1 MAKEITLPNG
11 DVVTVE
17 DDQQTY
23 QVTVS
28 LPGGYTTT
36 ANAIARTDA
45 SGNQESASELTRL
58 LAGSLEGREGYKGA
72 TDIYDSSSGL
82 ITDAE
87 KKAQELIDSFIK
99 NRSNKN
105 LYTPPTASEPLFDAD
120 DEEYVPTFT
129 EAKNL
134 YPYYPESIIQ
144 NILDVWTDTG
154 EITIAISEARASDTF
169 EKEFPGIKRP
179 DGSLRMTE
187 IEYLETKDYMA
198 DALRTYNL
206 NPGVFGEDIVEAIAG
221 DVSAKEFTGRLEFA
235 YQQLVNNIP
244 QVKEIY
250 LAQHGLDLTDEAIFA
265 MFVSPELSESVL
277 QNQVLVSQISAEA
290 EVAGLSIGITTAQ
303 QFVQAGIDQQ
313 ASRQL
318 FGQTS
323 QVSEGLQLSAA
334 SQGTSISE
342 EEIATGLAGLSPE
355 ELSRIRGIQATAT
368 SEMSPVAGAAT
379 TNTGQVVGLEEA

>member
-17 DDQQTY
+17 DDQQSY

-58 LAGSLEGREGYKGA
+58 LAGSLEGREGYAGA

-87 KKAQELIDSFIK
+87 KKAQELINAFQ
-99 NRSNKN
+99 SNQGKKN
-105 LYTPPTASEPLFDAD
+105 LYTAPTASESLFDGAN
-120 DEEYVPTFT
+120 EEYVPTLS

-134 YPYYPESIIQ
+134 YPYYPESLVQ
-144 NILDVWTDTG
+144 AILDVWTDTG
-154 EITIAISEARASDTF
+154 EITIAIAEARASDTF
-169 EKEFPGIKRP
+169 DKEFPGIKRP

-187 IEYLETKDYMA
+187 IEYLETKDYMQ

-290 EVAGLSIGITTAQ
+290 EVAGLSIGITSAQ

-313 ASRQL
+313 ESRQL
-318 FGQTS
+318 FGQTA
-323 QVSEGLQLSAA
+323 QVSEGLQLAAA

-342 EEIATGLAGLSPE
+342 EEIATGLAGLSPQ

-379 TNTGQVVGLEEA
+379 TRTGEVVGLEEA

>member
-17 DDQQTY
+17 DDQQSY

-36 ANAIARTDA
+36 ANAIARDGET
-45 SGNQESASELTRL
+45 ASELTKL
-58 LAGSLEGREGYKGA
+58 LAGNVEGREGYAGA

-87 KKAQELIDSFIK
+87 KKAQELINAFQ
-99 NRSNKN
+99 SNQGKKN
-105 LYTPPTASEPLFDAD
+105 LYTAPTASESLFDGAN
-120 DEEYVPTFT
+120 EEYVPTLS

-134 YPYYPESIIQ
+134 YPYYPESLVQ
-144 NILDVWTDTG
+144 AILDVWTDTG
-154 EITIAISEARASDTF
+154 EITIAIAEARASDTF
-169 EKEFPGIKRP
+169 DKEFPGIKRP

-187 IEYLETKDYMA
+187 IEYLETKDYMQ

-290 EVAGLSIGITTAQ
+290 EVAGLSIGITSAQ

-313 ASRQL
+313 ESRQL
-318 FGQTS
+318 FGQTA
-323 QVSEGLQLSAA
+323 QVSEGLQLAAA

-342 EEIATGLAGLSPE
+342 EEIATGLAGLSPQ

-379 TNTGQVVGLEEA
+379 TRTGEVVGLEEA

>member
-17 DDQQTY
+17 DDQQSY

-36 ANAIARTDA
+36 ANAIARDGET
-45 SGNQESASELTRL
+45 ASELTKL
-58 LAGSLEGREGYKGA
+58 LAGNVEGREGYAGA

-87 KKAQELIDSFIK
+87 KKAQELINAFQ
-99 NRSNKN
+99 SNQGKKN
-105 LYTPPTASEPLFDAD
+105 LYTAPTASESLFDGAN
-120 DEEYVPTFT
+120 EKYVPTLS

-134 YPYYPESIIQ
+134 YPYYPESLVQ
-144 NILDVWTDTG
+144 AILDVWTDTG
-154 EITIAISEARASDTF
+154 EITIAIAEARASDTF
-169 EKEFPGIKRP
+169 NKEFPGIKRP

-187 IEYLETKDYMA
+187 IEYLETKDYMQ

-290 EVAGLSIGITTAQ
+290 EVAGLSIGITSAQ

-313 ASRQL
+313 ESRQL
-318 FGQTS
+318 FGQTA
-323 QVSEGLQLSAA
+323 QVSEGLQLAAA

-342 EEIATGLAGLSPE
+342 EEIATGLAGLSPQ

-379 TNTGQVVGLEEA
+379 TRTGEVVGLEEA

>member
-1 MAKEITLPNG
+1 
-11 DVVTVE
+11 
-17 DDQQTY
+17 
-23 QVTVS
+23 
-28 LPGGYTTT
+28 
-36 ANAIARTDA
+36 
-45 SGNQESASELTRL
+45 
-58 LAGSLEGREGYKGA
+58 
-72 TDIYDSSSGL
+72 
-82 ITDAE
+82 
-87 KKAQELIDSFIK
+87 
-99 NRSNKN
+99 
-105 LYTPPTASEPLFDAD
+105 
-120 DEEYVPTFT
+120 
-129 EAKNL
+129 
-134 YPYYPESIIQ
+134 
-144 NILDVWTDTG
+144 
-154 EITIAISEARASDTF
+154 
-169 EKEFPGIKRP
+169 
-179 DGSLRMTE
+179 MTE

-323 QVSEGLQLSAA
+323 QVSEGLQLAAA

-342 EEIATGLAGLSPE
+342 QEIATGLAGLSPE
-355 ELSRIRGIQATAT
+355 ELSKIRGIQATAT

>member
-17 DDQQTY
+17 DDQQSY

-36 ANAIARTDA
+36 ANAIARDGET
-45 SGNQESASELTRL
+45 ASELTKL
-58 LAGSLEGREGYKGA
+58 LAGSLEGREGYEGA

-99 NRSNKN
+99 DRSNKN

-144 NILDVWTDTG
+144 NILDVWTNTG

-323 QVSEGLQLSAA
+323 QVSEGLQLAAA

-342 EEIATGLAGLSPE
+342 QEIATGLAGLSPE
-355 ELSRIRGIQATAT
+355 ELSKIRGIQATAT

>member
-17 DDQQTY
+17 DDQQSY

-36 ANAIARTDA
+36 ANAIARDGET
-45 SGNQESASELTRL
+45 ASELTKL
-58 LAGSLEGREGYKGA
+58 LAGNVEGREGYAGA

-87 KKAQELIDSFIK
+87 KKAQELINAFQ
-99 NRSNKN
+99 SNQGKKN
-105 LYTPPTASEPLFDAD
+105 LYTAPTASESLFDGAN
-120 DEEYVPTFT
+120 EKYVPTLS

-134 YPYYPESIIQ
+134 YPYYPESLVQ
-144 NILDVWTDTG
+144 AILDVWTDTG
-154 EITIAISEARASDTF
+154 EITIAIAEARASDTF
-169 EKEFPGIKRP
+169 DKEFPGIKRP

-187 IEYLETKDYMA
+187 IEYLETKDYMQ

-290 EVAGLSIGITTAQ
+290 EVAGLSIGITSAQ

-313 ASRQL
+313 ESRQL
-318 FGQTS
+318 FGQTA
-323 QVSEGLQLSAA
+323 QVSEGLQLAAA

-342 EEIATGLAGLSPE
+342 EEIATGLAGLSPQ

-379 TNTGQVVGLEEA
+379 TRTGEVVGLEEA

>member
-17 DDQQTY
+17 DDQQSY

-36 ANAIARTDA
+36 ANAIARDGET
-45 SGNQESASELTRL
+45 ASELTRL
-58 LAGSLEGREGYKGA
+58 LAGNVEGREGYQGA
-72 TDIYDSSSGL
+72 TDIYDSNSVIVS
-82 ITDAE
+82 DAE
-87 KKAQELIDSFIK
+87 RKAQELIDSFIK
-99 NRSNKN
+99 NQSNKN
-105 LYTPPTASEPLFDAD
+105 LYTPPTASEPLFDAN

-144 NILDVWTDTG
+144 NILDVWTNTG

-206 NPGVFGEDIVEAIAG
+206 NPGVFGEDIAEAIAG

-303 QFVQAGIDQQ
+303 EFVQAGIDQQ

-318 FGQTS
+318 FGQTA
-323 QVSEGLQLSAA
+323 QVSEGLQLAAA

-342 EEIATGLAGLSPE
+342 QEIATGLAGLSPQ

-379 TNTGQVVGLEEA
+379 TRTGEVVGLEEA

>member
-17 DDQQTY
+17 DDQQSY

-45 SGNQESASELTRL
+45 SGNQESASELERL
-58 LAGSLEGREGYKGA
+58 LAGTEAGREGYEGA

-99 NRSNKN
+99 DQSNKN
-105 LYTPPTASEPLFDAD
+105 LYTPPTASEPLFDAS

-206 NPGVFGEDIVEAIAG
+206 NPGVFGEDIAEAIAG

-318 FGQTS
+318 FGQAS

>member
-1 MAKEITLPNG
+1 MPKEITLPNG

-58 LAGSLEGREGYKGA
+58 LAGSLEGREGYAGA
-72 TDIYDSSSGL
+72 TNIYDSSSGL

-87 KKAQELIDSFIK
+87 KKAQELINAFQ
-99 NRSNKN
+99 SNQSKKN
-105 LYTPPTASEPLFDAD
+105 LYTGPTATEPLFDD
-120 DEEYVPTFT
+120 GDEEYVPTLS

-134 YPYYPESIIQ
+134 YPYYPESLVQ
-144 NILDVWTDTG
+144 AILDVWTDTG

-206 NPGVFGEDIVEAIAG
+206 NPGVFGEDIAEAIAG
-221 DVSAKEFTGRLEFA
+221 DVSAKEFTGRLGLA

-265 MFVSPELSESVL
+265 MFVSPEISESVL

-303 QFVQAGIDQQ
+303 QFVQAGIDQKT
-313 ASRQL
+313 SRQL

-323 QVSEGLQLSAA
+323 QVSEGLQLAAA

-342 EEIATGLAGLSPE
+342 QEIATGLAGLSPE

-368 SEMSPVAGAAT
+368 SEMSTVAGSAT
-379 TNTGQVVGLEEA
+379 TNTGQVIGLEEA

>member
-1 MAKEITLPNG
+1 MPKEITLPNG

-17 DDQQTY
+17 DDQQSY

-36 ANAIARTDA
+36 ANAVARDGET
-45 SGNQESASELTRL
+45 ASELTKL
-58 LAGSLEGREGYKGA
+58 LAGSLEGREGYAGA
-72 TDIYDSSSGL
+72 TNIYDSSSGL

-87 KKAQELIDSFIK
+87 KKAQELINAFQ
-99 NRSNKN
+99 SNQSKKN
-105 LYTPPTASEPLFDAD
+105 LYTGPTATEPLFDD
-120 DEEYVPTFT
+120 GDEEYVPTLS

-134 YPYYPESIIQ
+134 YPYYPESLVQ
-144 NILDVWTDTG
+144 AILDVWTDTG

-206 NPGVFGEDIVEAIAG
+206 NPGVFGEDIAEAIAG
-221 DVSAKEFTGRLEFA
+221 DVSAKEFTGRLGLA

-265 MFVSPELSESVL
+265 MFVSPEISESVL

-303 QFVQAGIDQQ
+303 QFVQAGIDQKT
-313 ASRQL
+313 SRQL

-323 QVSEGLQLSAA
+323 QVSEGLQLAAA

-342 EEIATGLAGLSPE
+342 QEIATGLAGLSPE

-368 SEMSPVAGAAT
+368 SEMSTVAGSAT
-379 TNTGQVVGLEEA
+379 TNTGQVIGLEEA

>member
-1 MAKEITLPNG
+1 MAKEVTLPNG

-17 DDQQTY
+17 DDQQSY

-36 ANAIARTDA
+36 ANAIARDGET
-45 SGNQESASELTRL
+45 ASELERL
-58 LAGSLEGREGYKGA
+58 LAGNVEGREGYEGA
-72 TDIYDSSSGL
+72 TDIYDTSSGL

-87 KKAQELIDSFIK
+87 RKAQELINAFQ
-99 NRSNKN
+99 SNQGKKN
-105 LYTPPTASEPLFDAD
+105 LYTAPTASESLFDGA
-120 DEEYVPTFT
+120 DEEYVPTLS

-134 YPYYPESIIQ
+134 YPYYPESLVQ
-144 NILDVWTDTG
+144 AILDVWTDTG
-154 EITIAISEARASDTF
+154 EITIAIAEARASDTF
-169 EKEFPGIKRP
+169 DKEFPGIKRP

-187 IEYLETKDYMA
+187 IEYLETKDYMQ

-290 EVAGLSIGITTAQ
+290 EVAGLSIGITSAQ

-313 ASRQL
+313 ESRQL
-318 FGQTS
+318 FGQTA
-323 QVSEGLQLSAA
+323 QVSEGLQLAAA

-342 EEIATGLAGLSPE
+342 EEIATGLAGLSPQ

-379 TNTGQVVGLEEA
+379 TRTGEVVGLEEA